1 MSINNKTVLQC
12 TSKTIPDY
20 LTQFVDKREV
30 EFKPAD
36 TTWVYGSTE
45 ANRQI
50 YIKQLIRDK
59 LLPLS
64 LDSGLLPKQLEN
76 GASAT
81 SDLRSH
87 GVIHVDK
94 VTRRDEII
102 GKFLHS
108 KSKIV
113 IIHNLK
119 KPSIGSLHL
128 CRIIDGDYF
137 YDQQFFVFIYP
148 ERVYISSDKSPEE
161 IYENAPY
168 KEFVMKRVTRV
179 IKLE

>member
-1 MSINNKTVLQC
+1 MAINNKTGLSSTGRHKCDVLQR

-20 LTQFVDKREV
+20 LTRFVDKHEV

-50 YIKQLIRDK
+50 YIERLIRDK
-59 LLPLS
+59 LLL
-64 LDSGLLPKQLEN
+64 KQLIN
-76 GASAT
+76 
-81 SDLRSH
+81 

-102 GKFLHS
+102 GKFLDS

-119 KPSIGSLHL
+119 KTSIGSLHL

-137 YDQQFFVFIYP
+137 YDHRFIVFIYP
-148 ERVYISSDKSPEE
+148 EHVYISSEKPPEE

>member
-1 MSINNKTVLQC
+1 MTINNKTVLQC

-20 LTQFVDKREV
+20 LTRFVDKREV

-50 YIKQLIRDK
+50 YIERLIRDK
-59 LLPLS
+59 LLP
-64 LDSGLLPKQLEN
+64 KQL
-76 GASAT
+76 
-81 SDLRSH
+81 SH
-87 GVIHVDK
+87 CVIHVDK

-102 GKFLHS
+102 GKFLYS

-137 YDQQFFVFIYP
+137 YDQRFFVFIYP
-148 ERVYISSDKSPEE
+148 ERVYISSDKLPEQVYARCE
-161 IYENAPY
+161 F
-168 KEFVMKRVTRV
+168 KERV
-179 IKLE
+179 IRRVARTIKLD